1 MKPFKTYNQQL
12 RILRNRG
19 LIISNGS
26 KAIRILERENYYTL
40 INGYKFFFLERDS
53 NGKPV
58 SPERY
63 KSGTTFEE
71 IYTLFLFDREL
82 RNCILEYLLIFESS
96 IKTKLSYR
104 FSERFKEAHDYL
116 IYKNYTNNPLKTKDV
131 LSVIATLSSTLK
143 SKSKNQTIKHYL
155 DIHGSVPL
163 WVLVKYLSFGNLNYL
178 YNTYSET
185 LRNTIDKD
193 FSIAYKRDYKESI
206 HITPDILDSIFQ
218 SANFYRNV
226 CAHEERLYNFRIRKK
241 PSIRAISNILNIPQ
255 SDINNGNL
263 FSMLAFLKLVLTK
276 KDYSKLLNRLNK
288 LFCSYS
294 TKLTSVEFS
303 DIMLEMG
310 FDENWMEKLK

>member
-1 MKPFKTYNQQL
+1 MKPFKTYNQQI
-12 RILRNRG
+12 RILRSRG

-26 KAIRILERENYYTL
+26 KAIRILECENYYTV
-40 INGYKFFFLERDS
+40 INGYKFFFLERDVD
-53 NGKPV
+53 GQPV

-63 KSGTTFEE
+63 KLGTTFEE
-71 IYTLFLFDREL
+71 IYTLFLFDRTL

-104 FSERFKEAHDYL
+104 FSERFKGAYDYL
-116 IYKNYTNNPLKTKDV
+116 IYKNYTDNPQKTKEV

-155 DIHGSVPL
+155 DNYGSVPL

-178 YNTYSET
+178 YSTYTES
-185 LRNTIDKD
+185 LRNKIAKD
-193 FSIAYKRDYKESI
+193 FSIAYKRDYKEAI
-206 HITPDILDSIFQ
+206 HITSDILDSIFQ

-226 CAHEERLYNFRIRKK
+226 CAHEERLYNFRIKRK
-241 PSIRAISNILNIPQ
+241 PSIRAISRILNISQ
-255 SDINNGNL
+255 SDIDNGNL

-276 KDYSKLLNRLNK
+276 KDYVQLLTRLNK
-288 LFCSYS
+288 IFNSYS
-294 TKLTSVEFS
+294 TKFTSVEFS

-310 FDENWMEKLK
+310 FDKIWMEKLK

>member
-12 RILRNRG
+12 KILRSRG
-19 LIISNGS
+19 LIIYNGS

-40 INGYKFFFLERDS
+40 INGYKLFFLQCDS
-53 NGKPV
+53 KGYPV

-104 FSERFKEAHDYL
+104 FSEKFKGAHDYL
-116 IYKNYTNNPLKTKDV
+116 IYKNYTNNHLKTKDV

-155 DIHGSVPL
+155 DNYGSVPL

-178 YNTYSET
+178 YSTYSES
-185 LRNTIDKD
+185 LRNIIAKD

-206 HITPDILDSIFQ
+206 HITSDILDSIFQ

-226 CAHEERLYNFRIRKK
+226 CAHEERLYNFRIKK
-241 PSIRAISNILNIPQ
+241 TPSIRAISNILNIQQ

-263 FSMLAFLKLVLTK
+263 FSMIAFLKLVLTK
-276 KDYSKLLNRLNK
+276 KDYYKLLARLNK
-288 LFCSYS
+288 IFNFYS
-294 TKLTSVEFS
+294 EKFTSVKFS

-310 FDENWMEKLK
+310 FDKDWMEKLK

>member
-12 RILRNRG
+12 KILRNRG

-26 KAIRILERENYYTL
+26 KAIRILERENYYTV
-40 INGYKFFFLERDS
+40 INGYKFFFLERDF
-53 NGKPV
+53 NGQPV

-71 IYTLFLFDREL
+71 IYTLFLFDRTL

-104 FSERFKEAHDYL
+104 FSERFKGAHDYL
-116 IYKNYTNNPLKTKDV
+116 IYKNYTDNPQKTKEV

-155 DIHGSVPL
+155 DNYGSVPL

-178 YNTYSET
+178 YSTYSES
-185 LRNTIDKD
+185 LRNKIARD
-193 FSIAYKRDYKESI
+193 FSVAYKRDYKESV
-206 HITPDILDSIFQ
+206 HITSGILDSILQ

-226 CAHEERLYNFRIRKK
+226 CAHEERLYNFRIRKI
-241 PSIRAISNILNIPQ
+241 PSTRAISKILNIPQ
-255 SDINNGNL
+255 SDINTGNL

-276 KDYSKLLNRLNK
+276 KDYSKLLNCLNK
-288 LFCSYS
+288 IFNSYS
-294 TKLTSVEFS
+294 TKFTSVKFS

-310 FDENWMEKLK
+310 FDTNWMEKLK